1 VNGGIS
7 TVTIT
12 HGTAVTANV
21 TVTSASGTPTGDVSL
36 IAPTAVNGGIGIGD
50 TPLSAAG
57 SAPFTGVILPGGSYN
72 VNARYAGDTTFASST
87 SSPGVP
93 VIVGKE
99 NSRLQ
104 YSIVTFDVVTNAV
117 TNINAT
123 SVPYGSPY
131 ILRFDILNSLGT
143 ATNCHPVVVA
153 GGTRTTAG
161 CAFDATGTVTIT
173 DTFNGATNLL
183 DTSPFPVN
191 SAGSGEDQP
200 IQLLPGS
207 HALSAT
213 YSGDISYNPVTVA
226 VLDSVTVTKAATAT
240 VVVPSVTSVISGGS
254 VILTATVATNSSGTG
269 PTGTVQFKN
278 GSNNL
283 GTMAVPCTPTAATA
297 TAFAF
302 CTATLTT
309 PLSFMAP
316 PSAPSRFPNF
326 RYQPVLLT
334 ALLLLLLFLFSLN
347 KVSPTHR
354 RGFTYVSLLL
364 LVFVLA
370 GIAGCSGHGGP
381 GRIDS
386 ITAAYSGDTNYTG
399 STSPAVSVTIN

>member
-1 VNGGIS
+1 
-7 TVTIT
+7 
-12 HGTAVTANV
+12 V
-21 TVTSASGTPTGDVSL
+21 TVTSTSGTPTGDVSL
-36 IAPTAVNGGIGIGD
+36 IAPTSVNGGIGNA
-50 TPLSAAG
+50 TLSGG
-57 SAPFTGVILPGGSYN
+57 SVNITGIILPGGSYN

-93 VIVGKE
+93 VLVSKE
-99 NSRLQ
+99 NSHLQ

-123 SVPYGSPY
+123 SVAYGSPY

-143 ATNCHPVVVA
+143 ATNCRPVVVA

-161 CAFDATGTVTIT
+161 CAFDATGTVSIT
-173 DTFNGATNLL
+173 DTFNGSTGPL

-213 YSGDISYNPVTVA
+213 YSGDISYNPVAVA
-226 VLDSVTVTKAATAT
+226 VLDSVTVTKAVTAT
-240 VVVPSVTSVISGGS
+240 TVVPNVTSVVSGGS
-254 VILTATVATNSSGTG
+254 VILTATVATNSSGAG

-283 GTMAVPCTPTAATA
+283 GTMAVPCAPTAATA

-347 KVSPTHR
+347 RVSPTHR
-354 RGFTYVSLLL
+354 RTFTLASLLL

-370 GIAGCSGHGGP
+370 GIAGCSGHGGS
-381 GRIDS
+381 GRIDN

-399 STSPAVSVTIN
+399 STSPAVPITIQ